1 MGNAKELIELNNTYR
16 EQLDEENKEF
26 YDDILVYI
34 RAKSFFKDERQV
46 EESLLEIL
54 TDIIEAQNQ
63 EVKASDY
70 FGKNPKEISDEI
82 LKNTNKMSFKDM
94 IKLILSIMG
103 VYTLVTVL
111 PKLINPS
118 EGLDLGKFFI
128 GLVITFLFAEFI
140 INFVGNTVYS
150 NKSKK
155 FTFTIVALFCIYIC
169 LIISIKQ
176 FLPTMFEIKLTG
188 AVGITIISILGV
200 VGIIY
205 GLKEKLFYSFLPIIL
220 VACTL
225 GILNKL
231 EFTKFLINEEPG
243 KTISILA
250 MVIAF
255 VLMYLITYLQTRD
268 KKIKNHKSKYF

>member
-16 EQLDEENKEF
+16 EQLNEENEKF

-103 VYTLVTVL
+103 LYTLVTVL

-169 LIISIKQ
+169 LIISMKQ
-176 FLPTMFEIKLTG
+176 FLPTMLEIKLTG
-188 AVGITIISILGV
+188 AVGIAIISILGV

-225 GILNKL
+225 GILNRL
-231 EFTKFLINEEPG
+231 EFIKFLINEEPG

-268 KKIKNHKSKYF
+268 KKNKESQK